1 MSSSTKAGET
11 SAAMVGT
18 TGTAYETIIG
28 LEVHAQLLTK
38 SKMFCG
44 CSAAYFSAPP
54 NTHVCPVCLGLPGV
68 LPVINRAAVEAATM
82 TGLALGCT
90 IAPANKFD
98 RKNYFYPDLPKGYQ
112 VSQYDLPLALGGAIT
127 FTVGGEEK
135 RAGITRVHMEEDTG
149 KNMHAS
155 DPLTGEGY
163 SLIDLNR
170 AGVPLMEIVGEPDLR
185 SPQEAAAYLT
195 AMRQILRYIGV
206 STGNME
212 EGAFRCD
219 ANVSLRPVGTATFGA
234 KVEIKNM
241 NSFRA
246 VEHAIAFEV
255 ERQREILDA
264 GGVIAQETRGWNEE
278 QGRTLSQRTK
288 EEANDYRYFP
298 EPDLPPLAM
307 DAAWVAAI
315 GARMAELPTAR
326 RARFISQYEIREDDA
341 RTLTDSRAVAEY
353 FEAAL
358 GDNATAARA
367 RLTVNWV
374 SGPLFARVN
383 AETINTSPLTPER
396 LRGLLDLL
404 EAGKI
409 NRTVAQQVF
418 DELFDSPGE
427 DAAAIVAR
435 KGLGLVGDDG
445 AIREAVGQ
453 AMAANQQSVADFLG
467 GKTAAKGRLV
477 GATMKLMGGRS
488 DAKIVNRILD
498 EELEKQRQG

>member
-1 MSSSTKAGET
+1 MSSSTKTAPTSVAGTE
-11 SAAMVGT
+11 
-18 TGTAYETIIG
+18 YEAVIG
-28 LEVHAQLLTK
+28 LEVHAQLLTR

-44 CSAAYFSAPP
+44 CSAEYFAAPP

-68 LPVINRAAVEAATM
+68 LPTINRAAVEAATM
-82 TGLALGCT
+82 TGLALGCA
-90 IAPANKFD
+90 IAPVNKFD

-112 VSQYDLPLALGGAIT
+112 ISQYDLPLALGGEIT
-127 FTVGGEEK
+127 FTLAGVEH

-155 DPLTGEGY
+155 DPATGEGY
-163 SLIDLNR
+163 SLVDLNR

-185 SPQEAAAYLT
+185 SPQEAGAYLT

-219 ANVSLRPVGTATFGA
+219 ANVSLRPVGSAAFGA

-246 VEHAIAFEV
+246 VERALAYEV
-255 ERQREILDA
+255 ERQRAILDA
-264 GGVIAQETRGWNEE
+264 GGTIAQETRGWNED
-278 QGRTLSQRTK
+278 QGRTLAQRTK

-298 EPDLPPLAM
+298 EPDLPPLTM
-307 DAAWVAAI
+307 DPAWVGAI
-315 GARMAELPTAR
+315 GARMAELPATR
-326 RARFISQYEIREDDA
+326 RARFASQYGLREDDA
-341 RTLTDSRAVAEY
+341 RTLTESRAVADY

-358 GDNATAARA
+358 GDSATTERA
-367 RLTVNWV
+367 RLTANWILAT
-374 SGPLFARVN
+374 LFARVS
-383 AETINTSPLTPER
+383 AETIGTSPLTPGR

-404 EAGKI
+404 EGGKI

-418 DELFDSPGE
+418 DELFDSPDE

-445 AIREAVGQ
+445 AIRGAVGQ
-453 AMAANQQSVADFLG
+453 AIAANAQAVADFLG
-467 GKTAAKGRLV
+467 GKTAARGRLV
-477 GATMKLMGGRS
+477 GATMKALGGRA
-488 DAKIVNRILD
+488 DAALVNRILD
-498 EELEKQRQG
+498 EELAKGRRG